1 MTILYQVFWT
11 LPYEDK
17 APELCLFIFCK
28 IPRAQ
33 IHWCLCEALP
43 QSGSHFQDFADLL
56 QPSVLPQL
64 SLLSVALSS
73 QQQRTQKSVE
83 GSMDIFLIYNTGL
96 SNLCARLWTPLTW
109 LRSPSHFKYPLLH
122 LRNTLPFHQTPQDP
136 TFLQCSD
143 LITAHQAYP
152 FCLCLSLLIS
162 SLLQE
167 AWLLGSQPRPATHS
181 FNPPTQL

>member
-1 MTILYQVFWT
+1 MGQKTGPGERWHCNLLAPLLPCAGKDAVSCMTILYQVFWT

-122 LRNTLPFHQTPQDP
+122 LRNTLMTN
-136 TFLQCSD
+136 
-143 LITAHQAYP
+143 
-152 FCLCLSLLIS
+152 
-162 SLLQE
+162 
-167 AWLLGSQPRPATHS
+167 HS
-181 FNPPTQL
+181 VS